1 MKLNRKLIAVI
12 GTVAALGGASAG
24 IAYAVGGDS
33 DSPATGPDAEKAK
46 RVALQAVGGGTV
58 GEVER
63 QDGDGPAGYEVEVQR
78 NDGSSVEVRL
88 DRDFDVLGQAADD
101 DGRGDEEGSPD
112 D

>member
-1 MKLNRKLIAVI
+1 MKVNRKLIAVI

-33 DSPATGPDAEKAK
+33 DSPATGADAENAK
-46 RVALQAVGGGTV
+46 RAALQAVGGGVV

-63 QDGDGPAGYEVEVQR
+63 QDGDGPAGYEVEVER
-78 NDGSSVEVRL
+78 NDGSKVELRL
-88 DRDFDVLGQAADD
+88 DRNFDVVGQAADD
-101 DGRGDEEGSPD
+101 DGRGDEDGSRD

>member
-1 MKLNRKLIAVI
+1 MKVNRKLIAVI

-46 RVALQAVGGGTV
+46 RAALQAVGGGV
-58 GEVER
+58 AGEVER
-63 QDGDGPAGYEVEVQR
+63 QDGDGPAGYEVEVKR
-78 NDGSSVEVRL
+78 NDGSNVELRL
-88 DRDFDVLGQAADD
+88 DRNFDVVGQAADD
-101 DGRGDEEGSPD
+101 GGGDEDGSRD